1 MKFKLIGV
9 TWLWMKGVLNC
20 IMRIFIFLFCATLF
34 SFGPVRSQN
43 AEIKI
48 AEDKIVTVDK
58 VFKII
63 KKQTSDFM
71 FIYPKNLFDSYPKV
85 QLRKGTINIGELL
98 NLALSGGNV
107 DITLTD
113 DNIIIIKEKDAQDVT
128 NVARIRKNKTV
139 EIKGRVVDG
148 DKNALSYVNVI
159 VRDLNIGTFTNMDG
173 EFSLELPHTN
183 FEIELSLIGF
193 KTEKID
199 VSTLP
204 DLSNVVITL
213 KEDLLNLDEIVVTAK
228 KTVSR
233 EGTSTY
239 KIGSQAIKQ
248 VQAMNLSD
256 VLSLLPGNKIEAT
269 DLTSTKQANLRS
281 ATASK
286 VNAFGT
292 AIILDGAAISTD
304 ANMQAQNSGSL
315 YGGKSVVAGG
325 VDLRSVSLAN
335 VESVEVISGVASPKY
350 GNISSGGILVKS
362 KVGKSPYLV
371 SANVSST
378 NYQAS
383 VAKGYE
389 LNKFGIL
396 NSDLSYA
403 YSSGS
408 PTERKLFYQSVNLGL
423 RWKLPAFKNLDWDHF
438 TSIRVNHSDDGN
450 RHEPEEVYK
459 NDADVKSTSYQAT
472 LSGNFSS
479 SLLGKVNYNFNGSI
493 TNQHSYYDTYV
504 TNGPYPI
511 IESLESGTYTTTF
524 SPTTFNQ
531 TRDIKGRPVNLN
543 GRLDATQNLSF
554 KNLDFNFETGLQ
566 YTFDDNTGSGRVATG
581 NIAHTQDVVGSR
593 SASFEKI
600 PASKTFSAYHQTIIK
615 RKAENSRQQLN
626 LGLRYD
632 NMLERYNLVSPRM
645 SFSSKHN
652 NITGRVAWGVSYKAP
667 AMIQLYP
674 GRSYIDY
681 INYQYYAENPDERLA
696 VVTTY
701 IYQPTNE
708 HLKPNYSDVKEI
720 GFDWSPSFMN
730 LNVTYFKKD
739 LRRGINITD
748 ELLLLPKAVYEVV
761 DAPAGQQPTVEPT
774 GEVYN
779 IPRTISVMKNNYYE
793 STDGIEVTLNPE
805 RIKATNTEFNFRYS
819 YLKSLVTD
827 KGFNI
832 DKSAYV
838 VGDNSV
844 RYGVYENAMV
854 EAVRSFGTLTLIQ
867 HIPSLRF
874 ILTLSAELNFRE
886 SSKYIGTSLY
896 PFAYYDTDGNYIDI
910 PEENRADPEFAD
922 LKKDENTYTAT
933 STPFYSNFNLQIRKE
948 TKQGHSFS
956 FFAINAPWYN
966 PTYDYL
972 GNRRTLNSK
981 LSVGFNVTILIS
993 NKTNK

>member
-1 MKFKLIGV
+1 MKFKLIGTTPIWV
-9 TWLWMKGVLNC
+9 KGVLTC
-20 IMRIFIFLFCATLF
+20 IMRIFVFLFCATLF
-34 SFGPVRSQN
+34 SFNHVSSQN
-43 AEIKI
+43 VEIKI

-58 VFKII
+58 VFEII
-63 KKQTSDFM
+63 KKQTTDFM
-71 FIYPKNLFDSYPKV
+71 FIYPKNLFEAYPKV
-85 QLRKGTINIGELL
+85 QLRKGTITIEDLL
-98 NLALSGGNV
+98 DLALSEGNV
-107 DITLTD
+107 DMTLTD
-113 DNIIIIKEKDAQDVT
+113 NNIIIIKKKDVKE
-128 NVARIRKNKTV
+128 NSKVVRKRKNEAV
-139 EIKGRVVDG
+139 EIKGRVIDA

-173 EFSLELPHTN
+173 EFSLELPHKN
-183 FEIELSLIGF
+183 FELELSLIGF
-193 KTEKID
+193 KTEKIA

-213 KEDLLNLDEIVVTAK
+213 KEDLLSLDEIVVTAK

-256 VLSLLPGNKIEAT
+256 VLSLLPGNKIEQT
-269 DLTSTKQANLRS
+269 DLTTTKQANLRS
-281 ATASK
+281 AVPSK

-304 ANMQAQNSGSL
+304 ANMQTQNSGSL
-315 YGGKSVVAGG
+315 SGGKSVVAGG
-325 VDLRSVSLAN
+325 VDLRSISLAN
-335 VESVEVISGVASPKY
+335 VESVEVISGIASPKY

-362 KVGKSPYLV
+362 KVGKSPYIV

-383 VAKGYE
+383 VAKGYD

-403 YSSGS
+403 HSSGS
-408 PTERKLFYQSVNLGL
+408 PTERKLFYQSFNLGL
-423 RWKLPAFKNLDWDHF
+423 RWKLPVFENLDWNHF
-438 TSIRVNHSDDGN
+438 TSLRVSHSDDGN

-459 NDADVKSTSYQAT
+459 NEADVKSTSYQAT
-472 LSGNFSS
+472 LSGNFKS
-479 SLLGKVNYNFNGSI
+479 SLLGKLNYNFSGSVVD
-493 TNQHSYYDTYV
+493 QHSYYDTYV
-504 TNGPYPI
+504 INGPFPI
-511 IESLESGTYTTTF
+511 IEAIESGTYTTGF
-524 SPTTFNQ
+524 SPTAFNQ

-593 SASFEKI
+593 SATFEKI

-615 RKAENSRQQLN
+615 RKAENSKQQLN

-632 NMLERYNLVSPRM
+632 NMLERYNLISPRM
-645 SFSSKHN
+645 SFSSNHHN
-652 NITGRVAWGVSYKAP
+652 FTGRVAWGVSYKAP

-708 HLKPNYSDVKEI
+708 HLKPNYSDVKEV

-739 LRRGINITD
+739 MRRGINTTE
-748 ELLLLPKAVYEVV
+748 ELLLLPKVIYEVV
-761 DAPAGQQPTVEPT
+761 DAPTGQQPTVEPT

-779 IPRTISVMKNNYYE
+779 IPRSVNVMKNNYYE
-793 STDGIEVTLNPE
+793 STDGVEVTLNPE

-819 YLKSLVTD
+819 YLKSVVTD

-832 DKSAYV
+832 NKSAYV

-844 RYGVYENAMV
+844 RFGVYENALRK
-854 EAVRSFGTLTLIQ
+854 AVRSFGTVTLIQ

-874 ILTLSAELNFRE
+874 VLTLSAELNFKE
-886 SSKYIGTSLY
+886 SSDYIGTSLY
-896 PFAYYDTDGNYIDI
+896 PFAYYDTDGNYIAI
-910 PEENRADPEFAD
+910 PEENRTDPEFAD
-922 LKKDENTYTAT
+922 LKKNDNTYTT
-933 STPFYSNFNLQIRKE
+933 VSTPFYSNFNLQIRKE

-981 LSVGFNVTILIS
+981 LSVGFNATILIN

>member
-1 MKFKLIGV
+1 MKIKLIGI
-9 TWLWMKGVLNC
+9 TWLKGVLNC
-20 IMRIFIFLFCATLF
+20 IMRIFIFLFCATVF
-34 SFGPVRSQN
+34 SFGPLRSQN
-43 AEIKI
+43 AEINIK
-48 AEDKIVTVDK
+48 EDKIVTVDK

-63 KKQTSDFM
+63 KRQTSDFM

-85 QLRKGTINIGELL
+85 QLQKGTIRIDKLL
-98 NLALSGGNV
+98 NMVLSEGNV

-113 DNIIIIKEKDAQDVT
+113 DNIIIIKEKDT
-128 NVARIRKNKTV
+128 NKTETV
-139 EIKGRVVDG
+139 VRKRKSDEVTIKGRVLDE
-148 DKNALSYVNVI
+148 DQNPLSYVNVI
-159 VRDLNIGTFTNMDG
+159 IRDLNIGTYTNMDG
-173 EFSLELPHTN
+173 EFSLELPHKN
-183 FEIELSLIGF
+183 FNLELSLIGF

-199 VSTLP
+199 VSTLS
-204 DLSNVVITL
+204 DLSNIVITL

-239 KIGSQAIKQ
+239 KIGTQAIKQ

-256 VLSLLPGNKIEAT
+256 VLSLLPGNKIEPT

-281 ATASK
+281 AFNDK

-304 ANMQAQNSGSL
+304 ANMQAQNSASL

-325 VDLRSVSLAN
+325 LDLRSVSLAN
-335 VESVEVISGVASPKY
+335 VESVEVISGIASPKY

-362 KVGKSPYLV
+362 KVGTSPYIV

-378 NYQAS
+378 NYQTS

-396 NSDLSYA
+396 NSDFSYA

-408 PTERKLFYQSVNLGL
+408 PTERKLFYQSFNLGL
-423 RWKLPAFKNLDWDHF
+423 RWKLPVFENLDWNHF
-438 TSIRVNHSDDGN
+438 TSLRISHSNDGN
-450 RHEPEEVYK
+450 RHEPEEVFK
-459 NDADVKSTSYQAT
+459 NDADVKSTTYQAT
-472 LSGNFSS
+472 LSGNFKSS
-479 SLLGKVNYNFNGSI
+479 VLGKINYNFNGSI
-493 TNQHSYYDTYV
+493 VNQHSYFDSFV
-504 TNGPYPI
+504 TNGPFPI

-524 SPTTFNQ
+524 SPATFNQ
-531 TRDIKGRPVNLN
+531 TRDIKGKPINFN

-566 YTFDDNTGSGRVATG
+566 YSFDDNTGSGRVATG
-581 NIAHTQDVVGSR
+581 NIASTQDIVGSR
-593 SASFEKI
+593 SATFEKI

-615 RKAENSRQQLN
+615 RNAENSRQQLN
-626 LGLRYD
+626 LGMRYD
-632 NMLERYNLVSPRM
+632 NMLERYNLLSPRM
-645 SFSSKHN
+645 SFSSTHN
-652 NITGRVAWGVSYKAP
+652 NFTGRAAWGVSYKAP

-674 GRSYIDY
+674 GKSYIDY

-701 IYQPTNE
+701 VYEPTND

-739 LRRGINITD
+739 MRRGINVTN
-748 ELLLLPKAVYEVV
+748 ELLLLPKATYEVV
-761 DAPAGQQPTVEPT
+761 DAPEGQQPTVEPT

-793 STDGIEVTLNPE
+793 STDGIEVTLNPQ

-827 KGFNI
+827 KGYNI
-832 DKSAYV
+832 NKSAYV

-844 RYGVYENAMV
+844 RYGVYENTLR
-854 EAVRSFGTLTLIQ
+854 EAIRSFGTLTLIQ

-874 ILTLSAELNFRE
+874 VLTLSAELNFKE
-886 SSKYIGTSLY
+886 NSNYIGASLY
-896 PFAYYDTDGNYIDI
+896 PFAYYDTDGNYIEI
-910 PEENRADPEFAD
+910 PEENRADPEYAD
-922 LKKDENTYTAT
+922 LKKDENTFTT
-933 STPFYSNFNLQIRKE
+933 VGTPFYSNFNLQIRKE

-972 GNRRTLNSK
+972 GNRTTLNSK
-981 LSVGFNVTILIS
+981 LSVGFNVTLLINKS
-993 NKTNK
+993 NK